1 LESGGIQEYGMKRNF
16 FIRTFGCQMNE
27 RDSERMAG
35 FLLDLGL
42 DQAKSEEFAN
52 LIVINTCTVRRK
64 PEQKV
69 MSLLGRLSK
78 QKKKNPGLILAVAGC
93 VAQQEGARLLE
104 RIPHLD
110 MVIGTH
116 AFSRMPELLAEVESG
131 RRIAATEWLS
141 DDDPLLFLTPRPR
154 ARNKPSAFVTIMQG
168 CDNFCSFCV
177 VPYVRGRERSRP
189 ADEILA
195 EVEGLVADGVK
206 EVTLL
211 GQNVN
216 SYGKKNGAGLLF
228 PGLLREVAKVPGL
241 ERVRFTTSHPKDLSD
256 DLIAVMAEQDKIME
270 HFHLPVQ
277 AGSTR
282 VLGVMRRNYTRERYL
297 DLVAR
302 LRGAMPEVSI
312 TTDLIVGFPGET
324 EDEFQDT
331 LNIMDEVQYDE
342 AFSFGFSPRPYTK
355 ASLFPDPVPDPVIKD
370 RLYRLQEKQN
380 QLTLARNQAEVGKV
394 HEVLVE
400 GASKTDPAKLTG
412 RTRTNRLL
420 HFPAP
425 EGKDLTGRLVKVR
438 VTRGLNHSLA
448 GEWISG

>member
-1 LESGGIQEYGMKRNF
+1 
-16 FIRTFGCQMNE
+16 MNK

-42 DQAKSEEFAN
+42 NQVESEDVAD

-64 PEQKV
+64 PEQKA
-69 MSLLGRLSK
+69 MSLLGRMRE
-78 QKKKNPGLILAVAGC
+78 QKKKNPDMILAVAGC
-93 VAQQEGARLLE
+93 VAQQEGPKLLL
-104 RIPHLD
+104 RVPHLD
-110 MVIGTH
+110 LVIGTH
-116 AFSRMPELLAEVESG
+116 AFSRIPELVAKVKAG
-131 RRIAATEWLS
+131 KRVAATKWLS

-154 ARNKPSAFVTIMQG
+154 ARNEPSAFVTIMQG

-189 ADEILA
+189 ANDILA
-195 EVEGLVADGVK
+195 EIENLVASGVK

-216 SYGKKNGAGLLF
+216 SYGKKNEAGIQF
-228 PGLLREVAKVPGL
+228 PELLRKVAAVPGL
-241 ERVRFTTSHPKDLSD
+241 ARVRFTTSHPKDLSE

-270 HFHLPVQ
+270 HIHLPLQ

-282 VLGVMRRNYTRERYL
+282 VLDLMSRNYTRESYL

-302 LRGAMPEVSI
+302 LRRAMPEVSI

-355 ASLFPDPVPDPVIKD
+355 ASLFPDPVPGPVIKD

-380 QLTLARNQAEVGKV
+380 RITLARNQREEGKV

-420 HFPAP
+420 HFLPP
-425 EGKDLTGRLVKVR
+425 EGKDLVGRLAKVR
-438 VTRGLNHSLA
+438 VTRGLKHSLA
-448 GEWISG
+448 GEWNSG